1 MALNVEEA
9 MRPAVGAEQT
19 GVGRA
24 RASRRS
30 VFTLRARVVIDYAT
44 LVTVPESHAA

>member
-1 MALNVEEA
+1 MTLNVGEA

-19 GVGRA
+19 GVGQGA
-24 RASRRS
+24 RVSS
-30 VFTLRARVVIDYAT
+30 VFTLRARVVIDHAT